1 VAELVVEASLRHGTL
16 GGAAEIEVVHVGDDD
31 PVRPPG
37 AGRVAGIEAPYLI
50 FNCTKR
56 GRGVTTTL
64 FDHRLKSTTWHS
76 PTSQVSTKGVNDPS
90 GVV

>member
-16 GGAAEIEVVHVGDDD
+16 GGAAEIEVVHV
-31 PVRPPG
+31 G